1 MQFLGFHLAF
11 LVVAR
16 QYHKVSL
23 ASPRERQLRQHLM
36 QLEGCCALGN
46 TMDVPYHSHMT
57 LKRPYP
63 FETDC
68 GHASYS
74 EPQHAYDV
82 TPVEEPLFLLGSV
95 WLTYLD

>member
-1 MQFLGFHLAF
+1 M
-11 LVVAR
+11 
-16 QYHKVSL
+16 S
-23 ASPRERQLRQHLM
+23 
-36 QLEGCCALGN
+36 ALPG
-46 TMDVPYHSHMT
+46 SHVT

-68 GHASYS
+68 GYASYS